1 MENKKFEDLGIEYI
15 LSIQGLVTCVYSPKR
30 QGLEI
35 NKVKNFG
42 NLEYLGTLKTDTLEQ
57 INKGLVVSEDSTGL
71 CATLKKNRRFDK
83 ANAFLDLNNNN
94 IPQSK
99 QKELYVLQ
107 FYKIDF
113 DKNN

>member
-15 LSIQGLVTCVYSPKR
+15 LSIQGLVTRVYSPKC

-42 NLEYLGTLKTDTLEQ
+42 HLQYLGVVDTNKLEQ
-57 INKGLVVSEDSTGL
+57 INNGLVVSADSAGL
-71 CATLKKNRRFDK
+71 CAILKKNRRFDK